1 MVAIITVVAYFIM
14 VLIHFVRDWIAQK
27 TYRAE
32 ASTSA
37 VAHEKIEEHD
47 QQYRQVETH
56 QDPQMTKVETSRS
69 AGNNIV

>member
-1 MVAIITVVAYFIM
+1 MYPFLNWSQGPIAAVWYFMVAIITVVAYFIM

-37 VAHEKIEEHD
+37 VAHEK
-47 QQYRQVETH
+47 
-56 QDPQMTKVETSRS
+56 
-69 AGNNIV
+69 